1 MSLAVHPACTLDRI
15 KWLCAGSALI
25 SNRRTRRGA
34 AYIVIRRDVL

>member
-15 KWLCAGSALI
+15 KSLCGGSALI

-34 AYIVIRRDVL
+34 SYIVIRRDVP